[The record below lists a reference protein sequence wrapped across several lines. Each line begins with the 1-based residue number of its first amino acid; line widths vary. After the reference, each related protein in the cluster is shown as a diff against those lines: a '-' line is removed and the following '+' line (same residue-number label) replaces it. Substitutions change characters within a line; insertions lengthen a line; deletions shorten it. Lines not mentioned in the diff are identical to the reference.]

1 MNTINLKIPVESVNQ
16 GEKAVLIEVGIQLY
30 KQKIFTFGQVRRLLN
45 VSVWELQKI
54 LGEHKIER
62 HYEEADLAE
71 DLASIER
78 GDWEAFLFF

>member
-1 MNTINLKIPVESVNQ
+1 MKTINLEIPVESVHQ

-45 VSVWELQKI
+45 VSVWELQKT
-54 LGEHKIER
+54 LEENKIER
-62 HYEEADLAE
+62 HYDEADLAE

-78 GDWEAFLFF
+78 GDWEE

>member
-1 MNTINLKIPVESVNQ
+1 MNTINLEIPVESVNQ

-54 LGEHKIER
+54 LGEHKIKR

-78 GDWEAFLFF
+78 GDWGHWEE

>member
-1 MNTINLKIPVESVNQ
+1 MKTINLEIPVESVNQ

-30 KQKIFTFGQVRRLLN
+30 KQQLFTFGQVRRLLN

-54 LGEHKIER
+54 LGENQIDR
-62 HYEEADLAE
+62 HYDEADLAE

-78 GDWEAFLFF
+78 GDWEE

>member
-1 MNTINLKIPVESVNQ
+1 MKAINLEIPVESVNQ

-45 VSVWELQKI
+45 VSVWEMQKT
-54 LGEHKIER
+54 LGQNKIER
-62 HYEEADLAE
+62 HYDEADLEE

-78 GDWEAFLFF
+78 GDWEK